1 MPEIKRLFNASRM
14 NRDVDDR
21 LVQPGEYR
29 EALNINVSKSEGSDM
44 GAVENLLGNKEIVS
58 TSISGAKVI
67 GSLRDNG
74 NEKIYYFITNND
86 SYDHSNSSNKNH
98 QIIEYDQKANKS
110 IVLVNENTLN
120 FHTEFPITGVNLVDT
135 LLFFTDDR
143 NPPRKINVDTARN
156 EEGHYNISA
165 GVNNLMSVA
174 KFSPYEAAEILALSN
189 TDETGAVITS
199 NFLEN
204 KLVRFSYRYQFE
216 DGEYSVLAP
225 FTPICF
231 SRLGNTDTI
240 NTSSISDFGEI
251 ETFVNAVKSVQLAV
265 STPTGYGITG
275 VELIYKETGSSTLY
289 VVEEKTITTEASVN
303 FFYKSQDPFKTLPGD
318 QLTRV
323 SDAVPKKAKSQ
334 ELAGGRLV
342 YGNFLQNFD
351 IPDISFSVTR
361 TGETSAR
368 YATLDTSMS
377 VKSRRTYQVGIV
389 LADKFGRQSPVIL
402 SSTGNDT
409 VFVDAAAGE
418 STSTSVFNALRISF
432 SAAAVAS
439 LKALDWAYSY
449 KIVVKQREQE
459 YYNWIS
465 ALTGGNVIARLG
477 DSINKIPRD
486 QTAVIPPSTS
496 ASISPCNVSVY
507 PKVLNGVNQ
516 TTSSLTKIQSINN
529 PAGTANVPTV
539 TDSGSAITSGVSVYE
554 TEPVESDLDIFF
566 ETSTGGLI
574 SVLNNAGATI
584 DIRFFN
590 CYLLNFTSGTHIEI
604 NRLRAGFNEKAFDVG
619 VRAYIVKENFAEERR
634 FNTLIHSSGLFN
646 SRTNVNY
653 INQFNEAEGGLTIS
667 LDPQDGSVQKLY
679 ADDTQIVV
687 FQEDKLSRSPINKDF
702 IYSAEGGA
710 VPVTSNTQFLGTIA
724 PYAGD
729 FGISKNPESFAT
741 YGYARYFTDKNR
753 GSVLRLSQNGIVDI
767 SNSGMSDFF
776 RDALSHATQVIGSY
790 DEYHGLYNLTI
801 IGDCYDSET
810 DTNIATASDGYFTV
824 SFDEN
829 AKGWTSFKSF
839 KQESGLTL
847 NNKYYTFNSGK
858 LYEHNS
864 EDVNRNSFY
873 GAASADSYIEP
884 ILNDGPSLVKTFN
897 NISYEGTSGWE
908 LDFLRTD
915 LSDIGVVPTNANCF
929 DISLQILRA
938 NTTVGA
944 NTLITGERVAR
955 AKQGETITW
964 AVFVEPKNADFKFN
978 AASDVTLTYS
988 GSQTVNITNPTA
1000 IVDGKLVFNIS
1011 YTVGTSNQTIELAV
1025 GGTGASLAF
1034 TVALLSISVGDSV
1047 SDAAVSPTLVELAA
1061 GATSQDIIVAPVNTH
1076 FINPYNIA
1084 VGTSSL
1090 NSLNTGAI
1098 TGTETIPVKVVAYSA
1113 GNKYTLDGIRQ
1124 DNIALTI
1131 GKTYIFDQS
1140 DSSNSGHPLR
1150 FSTTPNGTH
1159 GGGTEYT
1166 TGVTTTSNQT
1176 QIVVSGTTPSPLY
1189 YYCSSHSGMG
1199 GNIITT
1205 SLPYTRQTNQITY
1218 NVPVT
1223 MPSAATNEN
1232 MTFSGSGTT
1241 LYTLTWATP
1250 SVGTLTVPSGNSVG
1264 SAYTISP
1271 YVAESQRTAT
1281 LRKDVTGTTKV
1292 MLPSSYA
1299 VAYNTEDTAITEITT
1314 FTSAYTQDYYQASI
1328 VLPKIYENT
1337 TATATI
1343 TGSGEVTA
1351 AMGTISPTTYSF
1363 TNGISSP
1370 NANVVIGDVSSEK
1383 ANIVIKVIPT
1393 DTGDGA
1399 DWLYL
1404 AAATTQGTAVDP
1416 TSSAVLLVDPD
1427 DITIYG
1433 GNYPFT
1439 INVANN
1445 TSGSLRSA
1453 AVVIEKYN
1461 TRVTGVSSQTLTI
1474 NQSA

>member
-1 MPEIKRLFNASRM
+1 MPEIKRVFNASRM
-14 NRDVDDR
+14 NQDLDDR
-21 LVQPGEYR
+21 LVVPGEYR
-29 EALNINVSKSEGSDM
+29 EALNINVSKSEGSDI
-44 GAVENLLGNKEIVS
+44 GAIENLKGNKEIVS
-58 TSISGAKVI
+58 TSISGAKTI
-67 GSLRDNG
+67 GVLRDNG

-86 SYDHSNSSNKNH
+86 SYDHSNSSAKQH
-98 QIIEYDQKANKS
+98 QIIEYDQRANKS
-110 IVLVNENTLN
+110 IILVNSNALN
-120 FHTEFPITGVNLVDT
+120 FHTQFPITGVNLVDT

-156 EEGHYNISA
+156 EPGKYNLATNID
-165 GVNNLMSVA
+165 NLISVA
-174 KFSPYEAAEILALSN
+174 KFAPYSAADILALSN

-204 KLVRFSYRYQFE
+204 KLVRFSYRYQFD

-240 NTSSISDFGEI
+240 NTSTIADFGEI
-251 ETFVNAVKSVQLAV
+251 ETFVNAVKSVQLSV
-265 STPTGYGITG
+265 PVPTGYGITG

-289 VVEEKTITTEASVN
+289 VVEDKTVTTESSVN
-303 FFYKSQDPFKTLPGD
+303 FFYKSQDPFKTLPSD

-334 ELAGGRLV
+334 ELAGGRLI

-351 IPDISFSVTR
+351 IPDLSFSVTR

-409 VFVDAAAGE
+409 VFIDAASGAVN
-418 STSTSVFNALRISF
+418 STNVFNALRVSF
-432 SAAAVAS
+432 SAASVTA

-449 KIVVKQREQE
+449 RIVVKQREQE

-465 ALTGGNVIARLG
+465 IVSSANVIARLG

-496 ASISPCNVSVY
+496 NTISPCDVSVY
-507 PKVLNGVNQ
+507 PKVLSGANQ
-516 TTSSLTKIQSINN
+516 ITSSLTKVQSINN

-539 TDSGSAITSGVSVYE
+539 TDAGASVTSGVSVYE

-574 SVLNNAGATI
+574 SVLNDAGATI
-584 DIRFFN
+584 DVRFFN
-590 CYLLNFTSGTHIEI
+590 CYLLNFTAGTHIEI

-619 VRAYIVKENFAEERR
+619 VRAYVVKENFAEERR

-653 INQFNEAEGGLTIS
+653 INQFNESEGGLTVS

-679 ADDTQIVV
+679 ADDTQIVI

-710 VPVTSNTQFLGTIA
+710 IPVTSNTQFLGTIA
-724 PYAGD
+724 PFAGD
-729 FGISKNPESFAT
+729 FGISKDPQSFAS

-753 GSVLRLSQNGIVDI
+753 GAVLRLSQNGIVEI
-767 SNSGMSDFF
+767 SNSGMGGFF
-776 RDALSHATQVIGSY
+776 RDALKTSTEVIGSY
-790 DEYHGLYNLTI
+790 DEYHGLYNVTI
-801 IGDCYDSET
+801 IGEAYEGDE
-810 DTNIATASDGYFTV
+810 DTNLATASDNYFTI

-829 AKGWTSFKSF
+829 AKGWCSFKSF
-839 KQESGLTL
+839 KQENGISL
-847 NNKYYTFNSGK
+847 NNKYYTFSVGK
-858 LYEHNS
+858 LFEHNR
-864 EDVNRNSFY
+864 EDVNRNTFY
-873 GAASADSYIEP
+873 GVTSDSYVEP
-884 ILNDGPSLVKTFN
+884 ILNDSPSLVKTFN

-908 LDFLRTD
+908 LDFLETD
-915 LSDIGVVPTNANCF
+915 LSEIGTVPSPINVF
-929 DISLQILRA
+929 DISLQITRA
-938 NTTVGA
+938 NSTVGA
-944 NTLITGERVAR
+944 NTLITGERTVK

-978 AASDVTLTYS
+978 SVNDVTLTYS
-988 GSQTVNITNPTA
+988 GSQTVNITNPTT

-1011 YTVGTSNQTIELAV
+1011 YTVGTSNQTLELAV
-1025 GGTGASLAF
+1025 GGAGASLAF

-1047 SDAAVSPTLVELAA
+1047 SDAAVSPTLVELSA
-1061 GATSQDIIVAPVNTH
+1061 GATSQDIVVSPTNTH

-1084 VGTSSL
+1084 IGVSGLPAFNTS
-1090 NSLNTGAI
+1090 AI
-1098 TGTETIPVKVVAYSA
+1098 SGTETIPVKVVNY
-1113 GNKYTLDGIRQ
+1113 GGNNKYTLDGIRQ
-1124 DNIALTI
+1124 DSIALTI

-1150 FSTTPNGTH
+1150 LSTTANGTH

-1166 TGVTTTSNQT
+1166 TGVTTTSTQT
-1176 QIVVSGTTPSPLY
+1176 QIVVSSSTPSPLY
-1189 YYCSSHSGMG
+1189 YYCSNHSGMG

-1205 SLPYTRQTNQITY
+1205 PLAYTRQTNQITY

-1223 MPSAATNEN
+1223 MPSNPTNEN
-1232 MTFSGSGTT
+1232 MTFSGSATQ
-1241 LYTLTWATP
+1241 LYTLTWASPSTGTLTLP
-1250 SVGTLTVPSGNSVG
+1250 TGVSVGT
-1264 SAYTISP
+1264 AYNISP
-1271 YVAESQRTAT
+1271 YVAESQRTAI
-1281 LRKDVTGTTKV
+1281 LRINVSGTTKV

-1299 VAYNTEDTAITEITT
+1299 ITYNVADSTITEITS
-1314 FTSAYTQDYYQASI
+1314 FTAAYTQEYYQAQI

-1351 AMGTISPTTYSF
+1351 AMGSVTSSHTFNNTA
-1363 TNGISSP
+1363 TNP
-1370 NANVVIGDVSSEK
+1370 NLVIGDVASEK
-1383 ANIVIKVIPT
+1383 ANIAIKATPNQSWI
-1393 DTGDGA
+1393 
-1399 DWLYL
+1399 YL
-1404 AAATTQGTAVDP
+1404 AAATTQGTAVNP
-1416 TSSAVLLVDPD
+1416 TSSGVVLIDPD
-1427 DITIYG
+1427 NIDIYG

-1439 INVANN
+1439 INVAAN
-1445 TSGSLRSA
+1445 TTGSSRSGT
-1453 AVVIEKYN
+1453 VVIEKYN
-1461 TRVTGVSSQTLTI
+1461 TRVTGVSSHTI
-1474 NQSA
+1474 NITQSA

>member
-1 MPEIKRLFNASRM
+1 MPEIKRVFNASRM
-14 NRDVDDR
+14 NQDLDDR
-21 LVQPGEYR
+21 LVVPGEYR
-29 EALNINVSKSEGSDM
+29 EALNINVSKSEGSDI
-44 GAVENLLGNKEIVS
+44 GAIENLKGNKEIVS
-58 TSISGAKVI
+58 TSISGAKTI
-67 GSLRDNG
+67 GVLRDNG

-86 SYDHSNSSNKNH
+86 SYDHSNSSAKQH
-98 QIIEYDQKANKS
+98 QIIEYDQRANKS
-110 IVLVNENTLN
+110 IILVNSNALN
-120 FHTEFPITGVNLVDT
+120 FHTQFPITGVNLVDT

-156 EEGHYNISA
+156 EPGKYNLATNID
-165 GVNNLMSVA
+165 NLISVA
-174 KFSPYEAAEILALSN
+174 KFAPYSAADILALSN

-204 KLVRFSYRYQFE
+204 KLVRFSYRYQFD

-240 NTSSISDFGEI
+240 NTSTIADFGEI
-251 ETFVNAVKSVQLAV
+251 ETFVNAVKSVQLSV
-265 STPTGYGITG
+265 PVPTGYGITG

-289 VVEEKTITTEASVN
+289 VVEDKTVTTESSVN
-303 FFYKSQDPFKTLPGD
+303 FFYKSQDPFKTLPSD

-334 ELAGGRLV
+334 ELAGGRLI

-351 IPDISFSVTR
+351 IPDLSFSVTR

-409 VFVDAAAGE
+409 VFIDAASGAVN
-418 STSTSVFNALRISF
+418 STNVFNALRVSF
-432 SAAAVAS
+432 SAASVTA

-449 KIVVKQREQE
+449 RIVVKQREQE

-465 ALTGGNVIARLG
+465 IVSSANVIARLG

-496 ASISPCNVSVY
+496 NTISPCDVSVY
-507 PKVLNGVNQ
+507 PKVLSGANQ
-516 TTSSLTKIQSINN
+516 ITSSLTKVQSINN

-539 TDSGSAITSGVSVYE
+539 TDAGASVTSGVSVYE

-574 SVLNNAGATI
+574 SVLNDAGATI
-584 DIRFFN
+584 DVRFFN
-590 CYLLNFTSGTHIEI
+590 CYLLNFTAGTHIEI

-619 VRAYIVKENFAEERR
+619 VRAYVVKENFAEERR

-653 INQFNEAEGGLTIS
+653 INQFNESEGGLTVS

-679 ADDTQIVV
+679 ADDTQIVI

-710 VPVTSNTQFLGTIA
+710 IPVTSNTQFLGTIA
-724 PYAGD
+724 PFAGD
-729 FGISKNPESFAT
+729 FGISKDPQSFAS

-753 GSVLRLSQNGIVDI
+753 GAVLRLSQNGIVEI
-767 SNSGMSDFF
+767 SNSGMGGFF
-776 RDALSHATQVIGSY
+776 RDALKTSTEVIGSY
-790 DEYHGLYNLTI
+790 DEYHGLYNVTI
-801 IGDCYDSET
+801 IGEAYEGDE
-810 DTNIATASDGYFTV
+810 DTNLATASDNYFTI

-829 AKGWTSFKSF
+829 AKGWCSFKSF
-839 KQESGLTL
+839 KQENGISL
-847 NNKYYTFNSGK
+847 NNKYYTFSVGK
-858 LYEHNS
+858 LFEHNR
-864 EDVNRNSFY
+864 EDVNRNTFY
-873 GAASADSYIEP
+873 GVTSDSYVEP
-884 ILNDGPSLVKTFN
+884 VLNDSPSLVKTFN

-908 LDFLRTD
+908 LDFLETD
-915 LSDIGVVPTNANCF
+915 LSEIGTVPSPINVF
-929 DISLQILRA
+929 DISLQITRA
-938 NTTVGA
+938 NSTVGA
-944 NTLITGERVAR
+944 NTLITGERTVK

-978 AASDVTLTYS
+978 SVNDVTLTYS
-988 GSQTVNITNPTA
+988 GSQTVNITNPIT

-1011 YTVGTSNQTIELAV
+1011 YTVGTSNQTLELAV
-1025 GGTGASLAF
+1025 GGAGASLAF

-1047 SDAAVSPTLVELAA
+1047 SDAAVSPTLVELSA
-1061 GATSQDIIVAPVNTH
+1061 GATSQDIVVSPTNTH

-1084 VGTSSL
+1084 IGVSGLPAFNTS
-1090 NSLNTGAI
+1090 AI
-1098 TGTETIPVKVVAYSA
+1098 SGTETIPVKVVNYGGS
-1113 GNKYTLDGIRQ
+1113 NKYTLDGIKQ
-1124 DNIALTI
+1124 DSIALTI

-1150 FSTTPNGTH
+1150 LSTTANGTH

-1166 TGVTTTSNQT
+1166 TGVTTTSTQT
-1176 QIVVSGTTPSPLY
+1176 QIVVSSSTPSPLY
-1189 YYCSSHSGMG
+1189 YYCSNHSGMG

-1205 SLPYTRQTNQITY
+1205 PLAYTRQTNQITY

-1223 MPSAATNEN
+1223 MPSNPTNEN
-1232 MTFSGSGTT
+1232 MTFSGSATQ
-1241 LYTLTWATP
+1241 LYTLTWASPSTGTLTLP
-1250 SVGTLTVPSGNSVG
+1250 TGVSVGT
-1264 SAYTISP
+1264 AYNISP
-1271 YVAESQRTAT
+1271 YVAESQRTAI
-1281 LRKDVTGTTKV
+1281 LRINVSGTTKV

-1299 VAYNTEDTAITEITT
+1299 ITYNVADSTITEITS
-1314 FTSAYTQDYYQASI
+1314 FTAAYTQEYYQAQI

-1351 AMGTISPTTYSF
+1351 AMGSVTSSHTFNNTA
-1363 TNGISSP
+1363 TNP
-1370 NANVVIGDVSSEK
+1370 NLVIGDVASEK
-1383 ANIVIKVIPT
+1383 ANIAIKATPNQSWI
-1393 DTGDGA
+1393 
-1399 DWLYL
+1399 YL
-1404 AAATTQGTAVDP
+1404 AAATTQGTAVNP
-1416 TSSAVLLVDPD
+1416 TSSGVVLIDPD
-1427 DITIYG
+1427 NIDIYG

-1439 INVANN
+1439 INVAAN
-1445 TSGSLRSA
+1445 TTGSSRSGT
-1453 AVVIEKYN
+1453 VVIEKYN
-1461 TRVTGVSSQTLTI
+1461 TRVTGVSSHTI
-1474 NQSA
+1474 NITQSA

>member
-409 VFVDAAAGE
+409 VFVDAATGE
-418 STSTSVFNALRISF
+418 SNSTSVFNALRISF

>member
-1 MPEIKRLFNASRM
+1 MPEIKRLFSASRM
-14 NRDVDDR
+14 NRDKDDR

-44 GAVENLLGNKEIVS
+44 GAVENLLGNKEIVT
-58 TSISGAKVI
+58 TSITNAKVI

-86 SYDHSNSSNKNH
+86 SYDHSNSSNKTH
-98 QIIEYDQKANKS
+98 RIIEYDQKANKS
-110 IVLVNENTLN
+110 IVLVNSNSLN
-120 FHTEFPITGVNLVDT
+120 FHKEFPITGVNLVDT

-156 EEGHYNISA
+156 EPGKYDSVINID
-165 GVNNLMSVA
+165 NLISVA
-174 KFSPYEAAEILALSN
+174 KFAPYEAAEILALSN
-189 TDETGAVITS
+189 TDETGTVITS

-204 KLVRFSYRYQFE
+204 KLVRFSYRYQFD

-231 SRLGNTDTI
+231 SRLGNPDTI
-240 NTSSISDFGEI
+240 STSTIADFGEI

-265 STPTGYGITG
+265 PIPSNYGITG

-289 VVEEKTITTEASVN
+289 VVEDKTITTESSVN

-334 ELAGGRLV
+334 ELGGGRLI

-351 IPDISFSVTR
+351 IPDVSFSVSR

-409 VFVDAAAGE
+409 VFIDAAAGAVN
-418 STSTSVFNALRISF
+418 STSVFNALRVSF
-432 SAAAVAS
+432 SAAAVAT
-439 LKALDWAYSY
+439 LKSLDWAYSY
-449 KIVVKQREQE
+449 RIVVKQREQE

-465 ALTGGNVIARLG
+465 VVSSANVIARLG

-496 ASISPCNVSVY
+496 NTISPCEVSVY
-507 PKVLNGVNQ
+507 PKVLNGANQ
-516 TTSSLTKIQSINN
+516 TTSSLTKVQSINN

-539 TDSGSAITSGVSVYE
+539 TDAGASISSGVSVYE

-574 SVLNNAGATI
+574 SALDNAGATI
-584 DIRFFN
+584 DVRFFN

-619 VRAYIVKENFAEERR
+619 VRAYVVKENFAEERR

-667 LDPQDGSVQKLY
+667 LDPQDGSIQKLY
-679 ADDTQIVV
+679 ADDTQIVI

-710 VPVTSNTQFLGTIA
+710 IPVTSNTQFLGTIA

-729 FGISKNPESFAT
+729 FGISKDPQSFAS

-753 GSVLRLSQNGIVDI
+753 GSVLRLSQNGIVEI
-767 SNSGMSDFF
+767 SDSGMGDFF
-776 RDALSHATQVIGSY
+776 RDALAHSKEVIGSY

-810 DTNIATASDGYFTV
+810 DTNVATASDGYFTV

-829 AKGWTSFKSF
+829 AKGWPSFKSF
-839 KQESGLTL
+839 KQENGLTL

-864 EDVNRNSFY
+864 EEVNRNSFY
-873 GAASADSYIEP
+873 GAASAESYVEP
-884 ILNDGPSLVKTFN
+884 ILNDSPSLVKTFN

-915 LSDIGVVPTNANCF
+915 LTDIGVVPTNVNCF
-929 DISLQILRA
+929 DISLQITRA
-938 NTTVGA
+938 NTIVGA

-955 AKQGETITW
+955 AKQGEIITW

-978 AASDVTLTYS
+978 AVSDVTLTYS
-988 GSQTVNITNPTA
+988 GSQTVNITNPTT

-1047 SDAAVSPTLVELAA
+1047 SDAAVSPTLVELSS
-1061 GATSQDIIVAPVNTH
+1061 GATSQDIIVAPTNTH
-1076 FINPYNIA
+1076 FINPYNIT
-1084 VGTSSL
+1084 VGVGSL
-1090 NSLNTGAI
+1090 NSLNASAI
-1098 TGTETIPVKVVAYSA
+1098 TGTETIPVKVVNYSA
-1113 GNKYTLDGIRQ
+1113 GNRYTLDGIRQ
-1124 DNIALTI
+1124 DSIALTI

-1140 DSSNSGHPLR
+1140 DSTNSGHPLR
-1150 FSTTPNGTH
+1150 FSTTSNGTH

-1176 QIVVSGTTPSPLY
+1176 QIVVTSTTHSPLY

-1205 SLPYTRQTNQITY
+1205 PLPYTRQTNQITY

-1232 MTFSGSGTT
+1232 MTFAGSATT
-1241 LYTLTWATP
+1241 LYNLTWATP
-1250 SVGTLTVPSGNSVG
+1250 STGTLTVPSPNSVG
-1264 SAYTISP
+1264 NAYTISP

-1281 LRKDVTGTTKV
+1281 IKMNVTGTTKV
-1292 MLPSSYA
+1292 MLPSSFA
-1299 VAYNTEDTAITEITT
+1299 IAYNVEDTNITEITT
-1314 FTSAYTQDYYQASI
+1314 FTSAYTQDYYQALI
-1328 VLPKIYENT
+1328 ILPKIYENT

-1351 AMGTISPTTYSF
+1351 AMGTITATHTFAATSNS
-1363 TNGISSP
+1363 NL
-1370 NANVVIGDVSSEK
+1370 VIGDVASEK
-1383 ANIVIKVIPT
+1383 ANIAIRVEPDK
-1393 DTGDGA
+1393 
-1399 DWLYL
+1399 DWIYL
-1404 AAATTQGTAVDP
+1404 AAATTQGTAVNP
-1416 TSSAVLLVDPD
+1416 TSSGVLLVDPD

-1439 INVANN
+1439 INVADN
-1445 TSGSLRSA
+1445 TTGSSRTGTVTILKQNS
-1453 AVVIEKYN
+1453 
-1461 TRVTGVSSQTLTI
+1461 RVTGISSHTI
-1474 NQSA
+1474 NITQNA

>member
-1 MPEIKRLFNASRM
+1 MPEIKRVFNASRM
-14 NRDVDDR
+14 NQDLDDR
-21 LVQPGEYR
+21 LVVPGEYR
-29 EALNINVSKSEGSDM
+29 EALNINVSKSEGSDI
-44 GAVENLLGNKEIVS
+44 GAIENLKGNKEIVS
-58 TSISGAKVI
+58 TSISGAKTI
-67 GSLRDNG
+67 GVLRDNG

-86 SYDHSNSSNKNH
+86 SYDHSNSSAKQH
-98 QIIEYDQKANKS
+98 QIIEYDQRANKS
-110 IVLVNENTLN
+110 IILVNSNALN
-120 FHTEFPITGVNLVDT
+120 FHTQFPITGVNLVDT

-156 EEGHYNISA
+156 EPGKYNLATNID
-165 GVNNLMSVA
+165 NLISVA
-174 KFSPYEAAEILALSN
+174 KFAPYSAADILALSN

-204 KLVRFSYRYQFE
+204 KLVRFSYRYQFD

-240 NTSSISDFGEI
+240 NTSTIADFGEI
-251 ETFVNAVKSVQLAV
+251 ETFVNAVKSVQLSV
-265 STPTGYGITG
+265 PVPTGYGITG

-289 VVEEKTITTEASVN
+289 VVEDKTVTTESSVN
-303 FFYKSQDPFKTLPGD
+303 FFYKSQDPFKTLPSD

-334 ELAGGRLV
+334 ELAGGRLI

-351 IPDISFSVTR
+351 IPDLSFSVTR

-409 VFVDAAAGE
+409 VFIDAASGAVN
-418 STSTSVFNALRISF
+418 STNVFNALRVSF
-432 SAAAVAS
+432 SAASVTA

-449 KIVVKQREQE
+449 RIVVKQREQE

-465 ALTGGNVIARLG
+465 IVSSANVIARLG

-496 ASISPCNVSVY
+496 NTISPCDVSVY
-507 PKVLNGVNQ
+507 PKVLSGANQ
-516 TTSSLTKIQSINN
+516 ITSSLTKVQSINN

-539 TDSGSAITSGVSVYE
+539 TDAGASVTSGVSVYE

-574 SVLNNAGATI
+574 SVLNDAGATI
-584 DIRFFN
+584 DVRFFN
-590 CYLLNFTSGTHIEI
+590 CYLLNFTAGTHIEI

-619 VRAYIVKENFAEERR
+619 VRAYVVKENFAEERR

-653 INQFNEAEGGLTIS
+653 INQFNESEGGLTVS

-679 ADDTQIVV
+679 ADDTQIVI

-710 VPVTSNTQFLGTIA
+710 IPVTSNTQFLGTIA
-724 PYAGD
+724 PFAGD
-729 FGISKNPESFAT
+729 FGISKDPQSFAS

-753 GSVLRLSQNGIVDI
+753 GAVLRLSQNGIVEI
-767 SNSGMSDFF
+767 SNSGMGGFF
-776 RDALSHATQVIGSY
+776 RDALKTSTEVIGSY
-790 DEYHGLYNLTI
+790 DEYHGLYNVTI
-801 IGDCYDSET
+801 IGEAYEGDE
-810 DTNIATASDGYFTV
+810 DTNLATASDNYFTI

-829 AKGWTSFKSF
+829 AKGWCSFKSF
-839 KQESGLTL
+839 KQENGISL
-847 NNKYYTFNSGK
+847 NNKYYTFSVGK
-858 LYEHNS
+858 LFEHNR
-864 EDVNRNSFY
+864 EDVNRNTFY
-873 GAASADSYIEP
+873 GVTSDSYVEP
-884 ILNDGPSLVKTFN
+884 VLNDSPSLVKTFN

-908 LDFLRTD
+908 LDFLETD
-915 LSDIGVVPTNANCF
+915 LSEIGTVPSPINVF
-929 DISLQILRA
+929 DISLQITRA
-938 NTTVGA
+938 NSTVGA
-944 NTLITGERVAR
+944 NTLITGERTVK

-978 AASDVTLTYS
+978 SVNDVTLTYS
-988 GSQTVNITNPTA
+988 GSQTVNITNPTT

-1011 YTVGTSNQTIELAV
+1011 YTVGTSNQTLELAV
-1025 GGTGASLAF
+1025 GGAGASLAF

-1047 SDAAVSPTLVELAA
+1047 SDAAVSPTLVELSA
-1061 GATSQDIIVAPVNTH
+1061 GATSQDIVVSPTNTH

-1084 VGTSSL
+1084 IGVSGLPAFNTS
-1090 NSLNTGAI
+1090 AI
-1098 TGTETIPVKVVAYSA
+1098 SGTETIPVKVVNY
-1113 GNKYTLDGIRQ
+1113 GGNNKYTLDGIRQ
-1124 DNIALTI
+1124 DSIALTI

-1150 FSTTPNGTH
+1150 LSTTANGTH

-1166 TGVTTTSNQT
+1166 TGVTTTSTQT
-1176 QIVVSGTTPSPLY
+1176 QIVVSSSTPSPLY
-1189 YYCSSHSGMG
+1189 YYCSNHSGMG

-1205 SLPYTRQTNQITY
+1205 PLAYTRQTNQITY

-1223 MPSAATNEN
+1223 MPSNPTNEN
-1232 MTFSGSGTT
+1232 MTFSGSATQ
-1241 LYTLTWATP
+1241 LYTLTWASPSTGTLTLP
-1250 SVGTLTVPSGNSVG
+1250 TGVSVGT
-1264 SAYTISP
+1264 AYNISP
-1271 YVAESQRTAT
+1271 YVAESQRTAI
-1281 LRKDVTGTTKV
+1281 LRINVSGTTKV

-1299 VAYNTEDTAITEITT
+1299 ITYNVADSTITEITS
-1314 FTSAYTQDYYQASI
+1314 FTAAYTQEYYQAQI

-1351 AMGTISPTTYSF
+1351 AMGSVTSSHTFNNTA
-1363 TNGISSP
+1363 TNP
-1370 NANVVIGDVSSEK
+1370 NLVIGDVASEK
-1383 ANIVIKVIPT
+1383 ANIAIKATPNQSWI
-1393 DTGDGA
+1393 
-1399 DWLYL
+1399 YL
-1404 AAATTQGTAVDP
+1404 AAATTQGTAVNP
-1416 TSSAVLLVDPD
+1416 TSSGVVLIDPD
-1427 DITIYG
+1427 NIDIYG

-1439 INVANN
+1439 INVAAN
-1445 TSGSLRSA
+1445 TTGSSRSGT
-1453 AVVIEKYN
+1453 VVIEKYN
-1461 TRVTGVSSQTLTI
+1461 TRVTGVSSHTI
-1474 NQSA
+1474 NITQSA

>member
-14 NRDVDDR
+14 NRDKDDR

-44 GAVENLLGNKEIVS
+44 GAVENILGNKEIVT
-58 TSISGAKVI
+58 TSISNAKTI

-74 NEKIYYFITNND
+74 NEKIYYFITNNN
-86 SYDHSNSSNKNH
+86 SYDHSNSSSKQH

-110 IVLVNENTLN
+110 IILVSANSLN

-156 EEGHYNISA
+156 EPGHYNLASNVDNVI
-165 GVNNLMSVA
+165 SVA
-174 KFSPYEAAEILALSN
+174 KFAPYEAADILALSN
-189 TDETGAVITS
+189 TDETGTIITS

-231 SRLGNTDTI
+231 SRLGNPDSI
-240 NTSSISDFGEI
+240 NTGSISDFGEI

-289 VVEEKTITTEASVN
+289 VVEEKTITTETSVN

-318 QLTRV
+318 QLTRI
-323 SDAVPKKAKSQ
+323 SDAVPQKAKSQ

-409 VFVDAAAGE
+409 VFVDAATGD
-418 STSTSVFNALRISF
+418 STSTNVFNALRISF
-432 SAAAVAS
+432 SAAAVTS

-496 ASISPCNVSVY
+496 STISPCNVSVY
-507 PKVLNGVNQ
+507 PKVLSGANQ
-516 TTSSLTKIQSINN
+516 TSSSLIKVQSINN
-529 PAGTANVPTV
+529 PSGTANVPTI
-539 TDSGSAITSGVSVYE
+539 TDSGSAVTSGISVYE

-619 VRAYIVKENFAEERR
+619 VRAYVVKENFAEERR

-667 LDPQDGSVQKLY
+667 LDPQDGSIQKLY
-679 ADDTQIVV
+679 ADDTQIVI

-729 FGISKNPESFAT
+729 FGISKDPQSFAAF
-741 YGYARYFTDKNR
+741 GFSRYFTDKNR
-753 GSVLRLSQNGIVDI
+753 GCVLRLSQNGIVQI

-776 RDALSHATQVIGSY
+776 RDALAHSKEVIGSY

-810 DTNIATASDGYFTV
+810 DTNIATASDGYFTI

-829 AKGWTSFKSF
+829 AKGWPSFKSF
-839 KQESGLTL
+839 KQENGLTL

-858 LYEHNS
+858 LYEHNA

-873 GAASADSYIEP
+873 GVASTDSYIEP
-884 ILNDGPSLVKTFN
+884 ILNDSPSLVKTFN

-915 LSDIGVVPTNANCF
+915 LTDIGVVPTNADCF
-929 DISLQILRA
+929 DISLQISRA

-964 AVFVEPKNADFKFN
+964 AVFVEPKNANFKFN
-978 AASDVTLTYS
+978 ATSDVTLTYS
-988 GSQTVNITNPTA
+988 GSQTVNIINPTT

-1034 TVALLSISVGDSV
+1034 TAALLSISVGDSV
-1047 SDAAVSPTLVELAA
+1047 SNASVSPTLVELAS
-1061 GATSQDIIVAPVNTH
+1061 GATSQNIVVSPTNTH

-1084 VGTSSL
+1084 VGTGSL
-1090 NSLNTGAI
+1090 TSLNTGAI

-1124 DNIALTI
+1124 DSIALTI

-1140 DSSNSGHPLR
+1140 DSSNSGHPLK
-1150 FSTTPNGTH
+1150 FSTTSNGTH
-1159 GGGTEYT
+1159 ASGSEYT
-1166 TGVTTTSNQT
+1166 TGVTTTGTPGSSGAQT
-1176 QIVVSGTTPSPLY
+1176 QIVVTASTTSPLY
-1189 YYCSSHSGMG
+1189 YYCTNHSGMG

-1205 SLPYTRQTNQITY
+1205 SLPYTRQTDQVTY

-1223 MPSAATNEN
+1223 MPSNATNEN
-1232 MTFSGSGTT
+1232 MTFSGSATT
-1241 LYTLTWATP
+1241 LYTLNWATP
-1250 SVGTLTVPSGNSVG
+1250 STGTLTTPSGTSVG
-1264 SAYTISP
+1264 NAYTISP
-1271 YVAESQRTAT
+1271 YVADSQRTAT
-1281 LRKDVTGTTKV
+1281 IKMNVTGTTKV
-1292 MLPSSYA
+1292 MLPSSFA
-1299 VAYNTEDTAITEITT
+1299 VSYNVENTAVTEITS
-1314 FTSAYTQDYYQASI
+1314 FTTAYTQDYYQTQI
-1328 VLPKIYENT
+1328 ILPKIYENT

-1351 AMGTISPTTYSF
+1351 AMGTIAGSHTFNNTA
-1363 TNGISSP
+1363 T
-1370 NANVVIGDVSSEK
+1370 NANLVIGDVAGEK
-1383 ANIVIKVIPT
+1383 ANIAIKATPNQNWI
-1393 DTGDGA
+1393 
-1399 DWLYL
+1399 YL
-1404 AAATTQGTAVDP
+1404 AAATTQGTAITP
-1416 TSSAVLLVDPD
+1416 TTSGVVIIDPD
-1427 DITIYG
+1427 DINIYG

-1439 INVANN
+1439 INVAAN
-1445 TSGSLRSA
+1445 TTGSSRTGT
-1453 AVVIEKYN
+1453 VVIEKYN
-1461 TRVTGVSSQTLTI
+1461 TRVTGVSSHTI
-1474 NQSA
+1474 NITQSA